1 MENLKKKTVVITG
14 ASSGI
19 GMDIAKFLIKKN
31 FSVINLDIKNQ
42 LYPGAL
48 FIKCNLENIKKLLT
62 KKNYL
67 KNTKLLHLLTVP
79 D

>member
-62 KKNYL
+62 KK
-67 KNTKLLHLLTVP
+67 KII
-79 D
+79 